1 MRITA
6 IAAAKGGTGKTTTA
20 VTLAHAF
27 SLAGRRTLL
36 VDLDPRRQAALHF
49 GLAPTGGLAAWL
61 GGGAAHAVEVRP
73 GLWVLDS
80 GGSALGRLELQLLE
94 PPNDLERIRAYL
106 RSVEDVEE
114 ILLDCGPSCGPLQT
128 AALLAADEIILPV
141 GTDFLGLALASTLRD
156 EIRSLRRRDGACPRL
171 RGVLA
176 TFYEPGSAGAEQTDA
191 VLADRFAGDILH
203 TRVRRSES
211 LRAAPAMRGTVFET
225 DPVSEGALDYALL
238 AREVLGSAR

>member
-1 MRITA
+1 MRITS

-27 SLAGRRTLL
+27 ALAGRRTLL

-49 GLAPTGGLAAWL
+49 GLAQTGGLAAWL
-61 GGGAAHAVEVRP
+61 GGGSAHAVEVRSM
-73 GLWVLDS
+73 LRVLDS
-80 GGSALGRLELQLLE
+80 GGAALGRLELQLLE
-94 PPNDLERIRAYL
+94 PPSDLERLRAYL

-141 GTDFLGLALASTLRD
+141 GTDFLGLASAAAMRD
-156 EIRSLRRRDGACPRL
+156 EIAGLRRRDGGGPRL

-176 TFYEPGSAGAEQTDA
+176 TFYEPGSPGAAQIDA
-191 VLADRFAGDILH
+191 VLCESFTGGVLR
-203 TRVRRSES
+203 TRVRRHES
-211 LRAAPAMRGTVFET
+211 LRAAPAQRGTVFESA
-225 DPVSEGALDYALL
+225 PVSEGALDYALL
-238 AREVLGSAR
+238 ACELLGSAR